1 MWILTF
7 FPDLLVHLV
16 FVAGLL
22 LFLAATFL
30 GMIPII
36 NTYKTPAQIVGVIV
50 LAIGIYLEG
59 GLAYKEKQAVAVAE
73 LEAKLAEA
81 NAKAEK
87 KNTEI
92 VTKVV
97 KDTKIIRQKGDD
109 VIKYIDR
116 EIVKYDDQCLIP
128 NEVIEAHN
136 RAATLSTGPS
146 TTQAAPPASP
156 VEKESKLILPPRTN
170 Q

>member
-7 FPDLLVHLV
+7 FPDFLVHLV

-36 NTYKTPAQIVGVIV
+36 NQYKTPGQIVGVIL

-73 LEAKLAEA
+73 LERKLAEA
-81 NAKAEK
+81 NAKAEQ

-92 VTKVV
+92 VTKIV
-97 KDTKIIRQKGDD
+97 KDTKVIRQKGED

-116 EIVKYDDQCLIP
+116 EVVKYDDQCVIP
-128 NEVIEAHN
+128 PEVIEAHN
-136 RAATLSTGPS
+136 RAATLSATPS
-146 TTQAAPPASP
+146 TTQAAPPA
-156 VEKESKLILPPRTN
+156 KDDKMILPPRTN

>member
-7 FPDLLVHLV
+7 FPDFLVHLV

-36 NTYKTPAQIVGVIV
+36 NRYKTPGQIVGVI
-50 LAIGIYLEG
+50 LLTIGIYLEG
-59 GLAYKEKQAVAVAE
+59 GLAYKAKQAVAVAE

-81 NAKAEK
+81 NAKAEQ

-97 KDTKIIRQKGDD
+97 KDTRVIRQKGDD
-109 VIKYIDR
+109 IIKYVDR
-116 EIVKYDDQCLIP
+116 EIVKYDNQCVIP
-128 NEVIEAHN
+128 EDVIKAYNE
-136 RAATLSTGPS
+136 AATLGTSS
-146 TTQAAPPASP
+146 VKEEK
-156 VEKESKLILPPRTN
+156 VEEKKEGKMLLPPRVS